1 VTVLQQVAQN
11 GTFSYFHKKDLVFLF
26 FPTLWLPRL
35 KKDCIFAI
43 KKNQKYSYY
52 GGKERN

>member
-1 VTVLQQVAQN
+1 MVHSLIFIKKTS
-11 GTFSYFHKKDLVFLF
+11 FFYFFLPF
-26 FPTLWLPRL
+26 GYPDK